1 MSNPGIQVS
10 SEAVYVHVPFC
21 RAICGYCD
29 FKRQLY
35 KEDLAD
41 KWLKQIDVDLSK
53 VTGPAKRLYLCGGTP
68 SALNKKQLETFLSS
82 LDHLV
87 PLNNGEYTTEANPE
101 NLTLD
106 KIKLFKQHG
115 VNRVSLGVQSFHD
128 QILKTL
134 ERVHHPDQVIKVIT
148 ELRNEGI
155 TNISIDLMYSLPG
168 QTLEDWKED
177 LRKAT
182 SLKVQHIS
190 LYSLTIEENSRF
202 GKEKKEPLDN
212 DCEFAMYKYA
222 IEYLTSCGYLQY
234 EISNF
239 ALPNYESKHNL
250 AYWHYEDFVGVGLGA
265 AGKKGHIR
273 YTHVGSLEDYLAGKV
288 NDEVVKLSDKD
299 VHFEAIMMGLRLNE
313 GIERKDLISRFGFDP
328 VKEYPQA
335 IKQNLAK
342 GYLVCDDKNLKVTT
356 EGRYLLN
363 EVLEDFLE

>member
-1 MSNPGIQVS
+1 MSN
-10 SEAVYVHVPFC
+10 EAVYVHVPFC
-21 RAICGYCD
+21 RSICGYCD

-41 KWLKQIDVDLSK
+41 KWLKQIGSDLGK
-53 VTGPAKRLYLCGGTP
+53 VTCHAKSLYLGGGTP
-68 SALNKKQLETFLSS
+68 SALNESQLEIFLNE

-101 NLTLD
+101 NLSLN

-148 ELRNEGI
+148 ELRKEGI
-155 TNISIDLMYSLPG
+155 NNISIDLMYSLPG
-168 QTLEDWKED
+168 QTLEDWQED
-177 LRKAT
+177 LREAV

-190 LYSLTIEENSRF
+190 LYSLTIEKDSRF

-212 DCEFAMYKYA
+212 DTEFSMYKYA
-222 IEYLTSCGYLQY
+222 IEYLNSCGYDQY

-239 ALPNYESKHNL
+239 ALPGYESKHNL

-265 AGKKGHIR
+265 AGKKGHTR
-273 YTHVGSLEDYLAGKV
+273 YTFVGSLDDYVNGKV
-288 NDEVVKLSDKD
+288 KEEIVNLSASDI
-299 VHFEAIMMGLRLNE
+299 HFEVIMMGLRLNE
-313 GIERKDLISRFGFDP
+313 GIRRKDLLERFGFDP
-328 VKEYPQA
+328 VKEYPLA
-335 IKQNLAK
+335 IKKNLDL
-342 GYLVCDDKNLKVTT
+342 GYLTYDDEFLKVSTK
-356 EGRYLLN
+356 GRYLLN